1 MLAPGRGSG
10 KSAGSALVADAF
22 SARNADFMIALVRI
36 ALSRPYTFV
45 VLALLLLIIGPL
57 AALRTPTDIFP
68 DIRIPVIGVV
78 WQYTGLPPDQMAGR
92 ITTPFQRALTTTVND
107 IEHIVANSYNGFGI
121 VKIFFQPNVDIRTA
135 NAQVTAISQ
144 TLIKAMPPG
153 ATPPLIL
160 NYSASTVPI
169 IQVALSGEG
178 LTEQN
183 LADLGINQLRTPLVT
198 VPGAAIPYPFGGKQ
212 RQVQIDL
219 DPSALQA
226 RGLSGQDVANA
237 LAAQNLITPVGT
249 QKIGEF
255 EYNIQLNN
263 SPLRMEDLGDLPIKT
278 VNGAVVYVR
287 DVASVR
293 DGNPPQTN
301 IVHVNGNRSVLMMVL
316 KAGSTS
322 TLDIIAGIK
331 QKVIDVKDQLP
342 EALKIGFIGDQS
354 IFVRGA
360 ITGVA
365 TEGVIAALLTS
376 VMILLFLG
384 SWRSTVIIA
393 VSIPLSVLGAVV
405 MLSAIGETLNIM
417 TLGGLALAV
426 GILVDDA
433 TVTIENINWHLE
445 HGKDVEPA
453 IMDGAR
459 QIVTPAF
466 VSLLCI
472 CIVFVPMFF
481 LTGVARFLFVPMAE
495 AVMFAMM
502 WSFILSRTLV
512 PTMAKYLLQP
522 HAPHSE
528 EGAPASRN
536 PLLRFQRGFEARF
549 ERVRGVYRE
558 LLALA
563 MQRRPLF
570 LVGFLGF
577 VAVSFLLV
585 PFLGRNFF
593 PSVDAGSILMHVR
606 TQIGTRVEE
615 SANQFAEVQKAI
627 RRIIPPDEIETLADN
642 IGMPISGINM
652 TYNNTG
658 VIGPQ
663 DGDVQIK
670 LREGHRPTEH
680 YVQALREQ
688 LPRAFP
694 GMTFAFLPADIVSQI
709 LNFGAPAP
717 IDLQIRGANVNANVA
732 YANKLL
738 GRIRHIAGIAD
749 ARIQQSTSN
758 PTFNIDVDRTR
769 AQYVGLTERDVTNSL
784 VVNLAG
790 SAQVAPTYYLNPDNG
805 VSYSIVMQ
813 TPQFQIDSLS
823 ALETVP
829 ISAAGSATSPILGG
843 IAKISRANSSAVVSQ
858 YDIQP
863 MIQIYATPQGRDLGA
878 VAAEVRAAIADTA
891 KEVPKG
897 SSVVLLGQVQTMNNA
912 FSGLLF
918 GLLAAVVLIYL
929 LIVVNFQSW
938 SDPFVIITALPAALA
953 GIVWMLFMTHTTL
966 SVPALTGAIMCM
978 GVATANSVL
987 VISFARERYAELGD
1001 PIAAA
1006 IEAGFVRFRPV
1017 LMTALAMIIG
1027 MAPMALGLGEGGE
1040 QNAPLGRAVVGGLIF
1055 ATIATL
1061 MFVPVVFSMVHKK
1074 QAATV
1079 AVPETSHAH

>member
-1 MLAPGRGSG
+1 M
-10 KSAGSALVADAF
+10 V
-22 SARNADFMIALVRI
+22 ALVRI

-78 WQYTGLPPDQMAGR
+78 WQYTGLPPDQMSGR
-92 ITTPFQRALTTTVND
+92 ITTPFERALTTTVND
-107 IEHIVANSYNGFGI
+107 IEHIAANSYNGFGI
-121 VKIFFQPNVDIRTA
+121 IKIFFQPNVDIRTA

-144 TLIKAMPPG
+144 TLLKQMPPG

-183 LADLGINQLRTPLVT
+183 LADIGINQLRTPLVT

-219 DPSALQA
+219 DPNALQA

-263 SPLRMEDLGDLPIKT
+263 SPLKMQDLGDLPIKV
-278 VNGAVVYVR
+278 VNGATVYVR

-316 KAGSTS
+316 KAGAIS

-331 QKVIDVKDQLP
+331 QKVIDVKDTLP
-342 EALKIGFIGDQS
+342 DALKIGFIGDQS
-354 IFVRGA
+354 LFVRGA
-360 ITGVA
+360 IGGVA
-365 TEGVIAALLTS
+365 NEGVIAALLTS

-393 VSIPLSVLGAVV
+393 VSIPLSVLGAII

-433 TVTIENINWHLE
+433 TVTIENINYHLE
-445 HGKDVEPA
+445 QGKPVEQS
-453 IMDGAR
+453 ILDGAN

-495 AVMFAMM
+495 AVMFAMI

-512 PTMAKYLLQP
+512 PTMANYLLQP
-522 HAPHSE
+522 HTHHA
-528 EGAPASRN
+528 EGEGPPPTRN
-536 PLLRFQRGFEARF
+536 PLVRFQRGFEARF
-549 ERVRGVYRE
+549 ERIRGGYHSLLE
-558 LLALA
+558 LALA
-563 MQRRPLF
+563 HRPTF
-570 LVGFLGF
+570 VIGFLTF

-593 PSVDAGSILMHVR
+593 PAVDAGNILMHVR
-606 TQIGTRVEE
+606 TQVGTRVEE
-615 SANQFAEVQKAI
+615 TANQLADVQKAI
-627 RRIIPPDEIETLADN
+627 RKIIPPEEIDTVADN

-663 DGDVQIK
+663 DGDIQIK
-670 LREGHRPTEH
+670 LKEDHRPTIEH
-680 YVQALREQ
+680 VQALREQ
-688 LPRAFP
+688 LPRLFP
-694 GMTFAFLPADIVSQI
+694 GLNFAFLPADIVSQI

-717 IDLQIRGANVNANVA
+717 IDLQVRGADLAANFA

-738 GRIRHIAGIAD
+738 SRIRRIPGIAD
-749 ARIQQSTSN
+749 ARIQQSPNN

-769 AQYVGLTERDVTNSL
+769 AQYVGMTERDVTNAL

-790 SAQVAPTYYLNPDNG
+790 SSQVAPTYYLNPDNG

-813 TPQFQIDSLS
+813 TPQYQIDSLG
-823 ALETVP
+823 ALQTLP
-829 ISAAGSATSPILGG
+829 ITAPGAGQAPILGG
-843 IAKISRANSSAVVSQ
+843 IADIKRSTSSAVVSQ
-858 YDIQP
+858 YDIQSLV
-863 MIQIYATPQGRDLGA
+863 QIFATPQGRDLGA
-878 VAAEVRAAIADTA
+878 VAGDVRAAIADTA
-891 KEVPKG
+891 KDVPKG
-897 SSVVLLGQVQTMNNA
+897 SSVVLLGQVQTMNSA

-953 GIVWMLFMTHTTL
+953 GIVWMLFTTQTTL

-987 VISFARERYAELGD
+987 VISFARERYEALGD
-1001 PIAAA
+1001 PMLAAL
-1006 IEAGFVRFRPV
+1006 EAGFVRFRPV

-1027 MAPMALGLGEGGE
+1027 MTPMALGLGEGGE
-1040 QNAPLGRAVVGGLIF
+1040 QNAPLGRAVIGGLIF
-1055 ATIATL
+1055 ATTATL

-1074 QAATV
+1074 QSAAGAQPTEDS
-1079 AVPETSHAH
+1079 ASPEMLHAH

>member
-1 MLAPGRGSG
+1 
-10 KSAGSALVADAF
+10 
-22 SARNADFMIALVRI
+22 MIALVRI
-36 ALSRPYTFV
+36 ALTRPYTFV
-45 VLALLLLIIGPL
+45 VLALLLLIVGPL

-68 DIRIPVIGVV
+68 EIRIPVIGVI

-92 ITTPFQRALTTTVND
+92 ITTPFERTLTTTVND
-107 IEHIVANSYNGFGI
+107 IEHIVANSYAGFGI

-144 TLIKAMPPG
+144 TLLKQLPPG

-169 IQVALSGEG
+169 INVALSGEG
-178 LTEQN
+178 LNEQQLQD
-183 LADLGINQLRTPLVT
+183 LAFNQLRTALVT

-219 DPSALQA
+219 NPGALQA

-249 QKIGEF
+249 QKIGGF
-255 EYNIQLNN
+255 EYTINLNN
-263 SPLRMEDLGDLPIKT
+263 SPLKINELGDLPIRT
-278 VNGAVVYVR
+278 VNGAMVYVR

-293 DGNPPQTN
+293 DGSSPQTN
-301 IVHVNGNRSVLMMVL
+301 IVHVDGNRSVLMQVL
-316 KAGSTS
+316 KAGAVS
-322 TLDIIAGIK
+322 TLDIISGLK
-331 QKVIDVKDQLP
+331 QKVIDYRSALP
-342 EALKIGFIGDQS
+342 DALKIAYIGDQS
-354 IFVRGA
+354 AFVRGA
-360 ITGVA
+360 ISGVA

-384 SWRSTVIIA
+384 SWRSTIIIA
-393 VSIPLSVLGAVV
+393 VSIPLSILGAIV

-433 TVTIENINWHLE
+433 TVTIENINYHLE
-445 HGKDVEPA
+445 NGKEVETA
-453 IMDGAR
+453 ILDGAN
-459 QIVTPAF
+459 QIVVPAF

-481 LTGVARFLFVPMAE
+481 LNGVARFLFVPMAE
-495 AVMFAMM
+495 AVMFAML
-502 WSFILSRTLV
+502 WSFLLSRTLV
-512 PTMAKYLLQP
+512 PTMANYLLQKHVH
-522 HAPHSE
+522 HA
-528 EGAPASRN
+528 EGERPKTRN
-536 PLLRFQRGFEARF
+536 PLVWFQRAFEARF
-549 ERVRGVYRE
+549 EKFRAGYHGLLE
-558 LLALA
+558 LALT
-563 MQRRPLF
+563 RRPIF
-570 LVGFLGF
+570 VIGFLSF

-606 TQIGTRVEE
+606 TQVGTRVEE
-615 SANQFAEVQKAI
+615 TANQFADITKVI
-627 RRIIPPDEIETLADN
+627 RKIIPPDQIETMTDN
-642 IGMPISGINM
+642 IGLPISGINL

-658 VIGPQ
+658 VIGSQ
-663 DGDVQIK
+663 DGDFQIK
-670 LREGHRPTEH
+670 LKEDHKPTAI
-680 YVQALREQ
+680 YIQALREQ
-688 LPRAFP
+688 LPRQFP
-694 GMTFAFLPADIVSQI
+694 GVSFAFLPADIVSQI

-717 IDLQIRGANVNANVA
+717 IDLQIRGANLAANFA

-738 GRIRHIAGIAD
+738 GQIRRIPGIAD
-749 ARIQQSTSN
+749 ARIQQSPNN
-758 PTFNIDVDRTR
+758 PGFNIDVDRTR

-790 SAQVAPTYYLNPDNG
+790 SSQIAPTYYLNPDNG
-805 VSYSIVMQ
+805 ISYSIVMQ
-813 TPQFQIDSLS
+813 TPQYKMDSLGS
-823 ALETVP
+823 LETMP
-829 ISAAGSATSPILGG
+829 ITAVSAQTSPILGG
-843 IAKISRANSSAVVSQ
+843 IANITRAASNAVFSQ
-858 YDIQP
+858 YDIQSLV
-863 MIQIYATPQGRDLGA
+863 QIYATPQGRDLGS
-878 VAAEVRAAIADTA
+878 VANDIYKVIEQTKAD
-891 KEVPKG
+891 VPKG
-897 SSVVLLGQVQTMNNA
+897 SNVVLLGQVQTMNSA

-918 GLLAAVVLIYL
+918 GLLGAVVLIYL

-953 GIVWMLFMTHTTL
+953 GIVWMLFTTHTTL

-987 VISFARERYAELGD
+987 VISFARERYAILGD

-1006 IEAGFVRFRPV
+1006 SEAGFVRFRPV
-1017 LMTALAMIIG
+1017 LMTALAMVIG

-1040 QNAPLGRAVVGGLIF
+1040 QNAPLGRAVIGGLIF

-1074 QAATV
+1074 QPAQ
-1079 AVPETSHAH
+1079 PEGPSETLHVH

>member
-1 MLAPGRGSG
+1 
-10 KSAGSALVADAF
+10 
-22 SARNADFMIALVRI
+22 MIALVRI

-78 WQYTGLPPDQMAGR
+78 WQYTGLPPDQMSGR
-92 ITTPFQRALTTTVND
+92 IVTPFERALTTTVND
-107 IEHIVANSYNGFGI
+107 IEHVVSNSYNGFGI
-121 VKIFFQPNVDIRTA
+121 IKIFFQPNVDIRTA

-160 NYSASTVPI
+160 NYYASTVPI
-169 IQVALSGEG
+169 IQVALSGDG

-183 LADLGINQLRTPLVT
+183 LADIGINQLRTPLIT
-198 VPGAAIPYPFGGKQ
+198 VPGAAIPYPYGGKQ
-212 RQVQIDL
+212 RQIQIDL
-219 DPSALQA
+219 DPQALQS

-249 QKIGEF
+249 QKIGGF

-263 SPLRMEDLGDLPIKT
+263 SPLRMEELGDLPIKV
-278 VNGAVVYVR
+278 VNGAMVYVR
-287 DVASVR
+287 DIASVR

-301 IVHVNGNRSVLMMVL
+301 IVHVDGNRSVLMMVL
-316 KAGSTS
+316 KAGSIS

-331 QKVIDVKDQLP
+331 RKVIEVKDQLP
-342 EALKIGFIGDQS
+342 DALKIGFIGDQS
-354 IFVRGA
+354 VFVRSA

-365 TEGVIAALLTS
+365 NEGVIAALLTS

-384 SWRSTVIIA
+384 SWRSTLIIA
-393 VSIPLSVLGAVV
+393 VSIPLSVFGAIM
-405 MLSAIGETLNIM
+405 MLWAIGETLNIM

-426 GILVDDA
+426 GILVDEA

-445 HGKDVEPA
+445 QGKPVEA
-453 IMDGAR
+453 SIMDGAN
-459 QIVTPAF
+459 QIVIPAF
-466 VSLLCI
+466 VSLSCI

-481 LTGVARFLFVPMAE
+481 LTGIARFLFVPLAE
-495 AVMFAMM
+495 AVMFAML

-512 PTMAKYLLQP
+512 PTLAKYLLHQRE
-522 HAPHSE
+522 HH
-528 EGAPASRN
+528 EGGPPPTRN
-536 PLLRFQRGFEARF
+536 PLVRFQRGFEAGF
-549 ERVRGVYRE
+549 ERVRSSYRD
-558 LLALA
+558 LLMLA
-563 MQRRPLF
+563 MRGRAVFVTCF
-570 LVGFLGF
+570 LAFVGL
-577 VAVSFLLV
+577 SFLLV
-585 PFLGRNFF
+585 PYIGSNFF
-593 PSVDAGSILMHVR
+593 PAVDTGSILMHVR

-615 SANQFAEVQKAI
+615 SANQFADVQKTI
-627 RRIIPPDEIETLADN
+627 RRIIPASEIDTLADN

-663 DGDVQIK
+663 DGDIQVK
-670 LREGHRPTEH
+670 LREGHRPTSE
-680 YVQALREQ
+680 YVKALREQ

-717 IDLQIRGANVNANVA
+717 IDLQVRGADMNANFA

-738 GRIRHIAGIAD
+738 SRVRRIPGIAD
-749 ARIQQSTSN
+749 ARIQQSPSN
-758 PTFNIDVDRTR
+758 PSFNIDVDRTR

-790 SAQVAPTYYLNPDNG
+790 SGQVAPTYYLNPDNG

-813 TPQFQIDSLS
+813 TPQYQIDSLG
-823 ALETVP
+823 ALETLPITAGNTTVP
-829 ISAAGSATSPILGG
+829 PILGG
-843 IAKISRANSSAVVSQ
+843 IASITRSVSSAVVTQ

-863 MIQIYATPQGRDLGA
+863 MVQIYATPQGRDLGA
-878 VAAEVRAAIADTA
+878 VAADIRTVIADTA

-897 SSVVLLGQVQTMNNA
+897 SSVVLLGQVQTMNSA
-912 FSGLLF
+912 FSGLLY
-918 GLLAAVVLIYL
+918 GLLAAIVLIYL

-953 GIVWMLFMTHTTL
+953 GIVWMLFTTQTTL

-987 VISFARERYAELGD
+987 VISFAKERYEELGD
-1001 PIAAA
+1001 PVAAA

-1027 MAPMALGLGEGGE
+1027 MTPMALALGEGGE
-1040 QNAPLGRAVVGGLIF
+1040 QNAPLGRAVIGGLFF
-1055 ATIATL
+1055 ATVATL
-1061 MFVPVVFSMVHKK
+1061 IFVPVVFGMVHKK
-1074 QAATV
+1074 HGAKIAA
-1079 AVPETSHAH
+1079 APETSHA

>member
-1 MLAPGRGSG
+1 
-10 KSAGSALVADAF
+10 
-22 SARNADFMIALVRI
+22 MIALVRI

-45 VLALLLLIIGPL
+45 VLALLLMLLGPL

-78 WQYTGLPPDQMAGR
+78 WSYTGLPPDQMAGR

-107 IEHIVANSYNGFGI
+107 IEHIVANSYNGVGI
-121 VKIFFQPNVDIRTA
+121 IKIFFQPNVDIRTA

-144 TLIKAMPPG
+144 TMIKQLPPG

-169 IQVALSGEG
+169 IQLALSGEG

-198 VPGAAIPYPFGGKQ
+198 VQGAAIPYPFGGKQ
-212 RQVQIDL
+212 RQIQIDL
-219 DPSALQA
+219 NSTALQA
-226 RGLSGQDVANA
+226 RGLSGQDVANT

-249 QKIGEF
+249 QKIGQF

-263 SPLRMEDLGDLPIKT
+263 SPLRIEELGDLPIKT
-278 VNGAVVYVR
+278 VNGAMVYIR
-287 DVASVR
+287 DVAHVR

-301 IVHVNGNRSVLMMVL
+301 IVHVDGNRSVLMMVL
-316 KAGSTS
+316 KAGAIS

-331 QKVIDVKDQLP
+331 QKVIDIKSQLP
-342 EALKIGFIGDQS
+342 DTLKIGFVGDQS
-354 IFVRGA
+354 VFVRGA
-360 ITGVA
+360 IGGVA
-365 TEGVIAALLTS
+365 NEGIIAACLTS
-376 VMILLFLG
+376 LMILLFLG

-393 VSIPLSVLGAVV
+393 ISIPLSIMGAIV

-433 TVTIENINWHLE
+433 TVTIENINYHLE
-445 HGKDVEPA
+445 QGKPVTQS
-453 IMDGAR
+453 ILDGAN

-512 PTMAKYLLQP
+512 PTMANYLLKP
-522 HAPHSE
+522 HVHH
-528 EGAPASRN
+528 EGGPPPTRN
-536 PLLRFQRGFEARF
+536 PLVMFQRGFEARF
-549 ERVRGVYRE
+549 ERFRQGYRD
-558 LLALA
+558 LLSLALA
-563 MQRRPLF
+563 HRPSF
-570 LVGFLGF
+570 VTGFLAF

-593 PSVDAGSILMHVR
+593 PAVDAGNILMHVR

-615 SANQFAEVQKAI
+615 TAGQLADVQKAI
-627 RRIIPPDEIETLADN
+627 RKIIPPHEIETVTDN

-658 VIGPQ
+658 VIGPS
-663 DGDVQIK
+663 DGDIQIK
-670 LREGHRPTEH
+670 LKEDHRPTAEH
-680 YVQALREQ
+680 VQALRERLPQ
-688 LPRAFP
+688 LFP

-717 IDLQIRGANVNANVA
+717 IDLQVRGANLEANFA
-732 YANKLL
+732 YANRLL
-738 GRIRHIAGIAD
+738 GRIRKIPGVAD
-749 ARIQQSTSN
+749 ARIQQSPSA

-813 TPQFQIDSLS
+813 TPQYQIDSLS
-823 ALETVP
+823 KLQALP
-829 ISAAGSATSPILGG
+829 ITAVGNPQSPILGG
-843 IAKISRANSSAVVSQ
+843 IADITRTTSSAVVSQ
-858 YDIQP
+858 YDIQS
-863 MIQIYATPQGRDLGA
+863 MVQIFATPQGRDLGA
-878 VAAEVRAAIADTA
+878 VADDIRTLMAETA
-891 KEVPKG
+891 KDVPKG
-897 SSVVLLGQVQTMNNA
+897 SSVVLLGQVQTMNSA

-918 GLLAAVVLIYL
+918 GLLAAAVLIYL

-953 GIVWMLFMTHTTL
+953 GIVWMLFTTQTTL

-987 VISFARERYAELGD
+987 VISFARERYEELGD
-1001 PIAAA
+1001 PVMAAL
-1006 IEAGFVRFRPV
+1006 EAGFVRFRPV

-1027 MAPMALGLGEGGE
+1027 MTPMALGLGEGGE
-1040 QNAPLGRAVVGGLIF
+1040 QNAPLGRAVIGGLIF
-1055 ATIATL
+1055 ATTATL

-1074 QAATV
+1074 HGAKAA
-1079 AVPETSHAH
+1079 APSEIQHAH

>member
-1 MLAPGRGSG
+1 M
-10 KSAGSALVADAF
+10 V
-22 SARNADFMIALVRI
+22 ALVRI

-45 VLALLLLIIGPL
+45 VLALLILIAGPL

-78 WQYTGLPPDQMAGR
+78 WQYTGLPPDQMSGR
-92 ITTPFQRALTTTVND
+92 MVTPFERALTTTVND
-107 IEHIVANSYNGFGI
+107 IEHIVANSYNGIGI
-121 VKIFFQPNVDIRTA
+121 IKIFFQPNVDIRTA

-144 TLIKAMPPG
+144 TLLKQMPPG

-160 NYSASTVPI
+160 NYNASTVPI
-169 IQVALSGEG
+169 IQIALSGEG

-183 LADLGINQLRTPLVT
+183 LADIGINQLRTPLIT
-198 VPGAAIPYPFGGKQ
+198 VPGAAIPYPYGGKQ
-212 RQVQIDL
+212 RQIQIDINP
-219 DPSALQA
+219 DQLQS

-255 EYNIQLNN
+255 EYNLQLNN
-263 SPLRMEDLGDLPIKT
+263 SPLKINELGDLPIKT
-278 VNGAVVYVR
+278 VNGAMVYIR

-316 KAGSTS
+316 KSGFTS

-331 QKVIDVKDQLP
+331 QKVIESRDALP
-342 EALKIGFIGDQS
+342 EALKIDFIGDQS
-354 IFVRGA
+354 VFVRGA
-360 ITGVA
+360 VNGVIF
-365 TEGVIAALLTS
+365 EGVVAALLTS

-384 SWRSTVIIA
+384 SWRSTLIIA
-393 VSIPLSVLGAVV
+393 VSIPLSVFGAVT
-405 MLSAIGETLNIM
+405 MLYAVGETLNIM

-426 GILVDDA
+426 GILVDEA

-445 HGKDVEPA
+445 QGKPVEAA
-453 IMDGAR
+453 IMDGAN
-459 QIVTPAF
+459 QIVVPAF

-495 AVMFAMM
+495 AVMFAML

-512 PTMAKYLLQP
+512 PTMAKYLLQQ
-522 HAPHSE
+522 HEHH
-528 EGAPASRN
+528 EGGPPPSRN
-536 PLLRFQRGFEARF
+536 PLVWFQRGFERRF
-549 ERVRGVYRE
+549 EQIRAGYRD
-558 LLALA
+558 LLMFALRA
-563 MQRRPLF
+563 RAVF
-570 LVGFLGF
+570 VIGFLCF
-577 VAVSFLLV
+577 IASSFLLV
-585 PFLGRNFF
+585 PYIGRNFF
-593 PSVDAGSILMHVR
+593 PAVDTGSILMHVR
-606 TQIGTRVEE
+606 TQVGTRIEE
-615 SANQFAEVQKAI
+615 TANQFADVQKVI
-627 RRIIPPDEIETLADN
+627 RKIIPPSEIETLADN

-658 VIGPQ
+658 VIGSQ
-663 DGDVQIK
+663 DGDIQIK
-670 LREGHRPTEH
+670 LKEGHRPTAE
-680 YVQALREQ
+680 YVKIMREQ
-688 LPRAFP
+688 LPTAFP

-717 IDLQIRGANVNANVA
+717 IDLQVRGADAAANYA
-732 YANKLL
+732 HANKLL
-738 GRIRHIAGIAD
+738 TQIRRIPGIAD
-749 ARIQQSTSN
+749 ARIQQSPNN
-758 PTFNIDVDRTR
+758 PTFNVAVDRTR

-784 VVNLAG
+784 TVNLAG
-790 SAQVAPTYYLNPDNG
+790 SGQVAPTYFLNPENG

-823 ALETVP
+823 ALEALP
-829 ISAAGSATSPILGG
+829 ISPASATTQTPPILGG
-843 IAKISRANSSAVVSQ
+843 IADITRTVSSAVVSQ

-863 MIQIYATPQGRDLGA
+863 MFQIFATPQGRDLGA
-878 VAAEVRAAIADTA
+878 VANDVRAVIADTA
-891 KEVPKG
+891 SQAPRG
-897 SSVVLLGQVQTMNNA
+897 TSVVLLGQVQTMDAA

-953 GIVWMLFMTHTTL
+953 GIIWMLFTTRTTL

-987 VISFARERYAELGD
+987 VISFARERYQELGD
-1001 PIAAA
+1001 PIQAA

-1017 LMTALAMIIG
+1017 LMTALAMVIG
-1027 MAPMALGLGEGGE
+1027 MTPMALGLGEGGE
-1040 QNAPLGRAVVGGLIF
+1040 QNAPLGRAVIGGLVF
-1055 ATIATL
+1055 ATTATL

-1074 QAATV
+1074 LGASAA
-1079 AVPETSHAH
+1079 APLEMQHAH